1 MRRVESLASDVFETL
16 LDKLRKAEVM
26 SLAVDESTDNS
37 DVAQLCLYVRFFDG
51 ECFREDLLGLIPME
65 GHTTGEII
73 FTKIAS
79 FFEENNLDLARVNM
93 LVTDGAPSMAGRD
106 QGLAGRMA
114 AAAPQTMPVSRLN
127 IPRQEDV
134 AKWSYLRKIK
144 LHDVDADVDLLIGT
158 DAAKVMEPWE
168 VINSQGEGP
177 YAVRTRVGWVINGPL
192 RGGDSNGVK
201 TGCSVV
207 TTNRISVEHLEDM
220 LIKQYNHDF
229 NERTSEEQLE
239 MSREE
244 IKFMQTVSRTTEL
257 IAGHYF
263 IDLPFRAKDP
273 VLPNNRCV
281 AEQRLQGLKRKFG
294 RNVKYKDEYTS
305 FLSDMLAQDYAEII
319 PTDQLEQDD
328 GKVWYI
334 PHHGVHHPTKG
345 KLRVVFD
352 CGATYKGTSLNCQ
365 LLQGPD
371 LTNSLIGVLIRF
383 RKEPVAVMADISA
396 MFHQV
401 KVPDKHK
408 NFLRFL
414 WWPNG
419 NTDKEPME
427 YRMRV
432 HLFGAVSSPSCAN
445 YALRRTAED
454 NASDF
459 PPEVISTINHNFYV
473 DDCLKSTASEVDAI
487 RIVKDLTALCHKGG
501 FSLQKWVTNRR
512 SVLMSIPNDIRA
524 TGMKE
529 LDLDTDQLPMERA
542 LGLQWCAESDKFG
555 FRAVLQERPH
565 TRRGILS
572 VVSSLYDPLGFL
584 APFIMPAKL
593 MLQELCRRNLKWDEQ
608 IPPFFS
614 KQWYDWLSDLQ
625 RISEFKVDRC
635 IKPQNFSVSATAQI
649 HHFSDASLVG
659 YGTVAY
665 LRLQDGNNVH
675 VSFLVGKA
683 RVTPLKSITIP
694 RLELTA
700 AVLVVRMDQMLHR
713 EMQCQLEKSRFW
725 TDSTTVLKYIS
736 NETKR
741 FHTFVANRVSVIRE
755 ATDVDQWKYVGS
767 KVNPAE
773 EASRGLRAKEFLLSG
788 KWVKGPDFL
797 YSPGKDWPVSDMD
810 LIAILEDDPE
820 VKREASVNAIVKNSE
835 DPTTHLIN
843 YFSSW
848 RKLKTSV
855 AWFLKLKE
863 VLLLLSQKRQE
874 LKAAESDKNTG
885 VKGCVEQKLQ
895 SFKATLGVKGLTL
908 ENCDEAEKAILRFC
922 QKDKFKSEIASLN
935 HGSGNV
941 FKDSPLY
948 KLDPLLEDGIL
959 REKGGAAS
967 QLFQKSS
974 RRADGPPTEDET
986 KSHVDELSDS
996 SDALNTKEK
1005 GGIFSGIFKK
1015 TAKPAEA
1022 VQHEEEQ
1029 EAPKE
1034 QSGSNHSLPENNTT
1048 KELKVI
1054 REKRLSGS
1062 CENLSDTNVPKEKK
1076 GGLAGIFKRSASI
1089 DNLFDEENG
1098 GLFSGLKRTPKASR
1112 DAAEDKDDQKELSAI
1127 NDNLFDNTKESN
1139 EDKKLSASWENLLE
1153 ANTSKEKTGGLAG
1166 IFKRS
1171 FKPAPRSIANEDPL
1185 SDTLE
1190 LSASCDSLAETAE
1203 ENEDMEAPEGGRLGH
1218 RRTDRKKRRVV
1229 SFRIKK
1235 TLPKIPKLDVP
1246 SLSSD
1251 KMPLIEEAVELQ
1263 ELNRAQESTVEIQ
1276 TLEMAAYPTEDNP
1289 LESEEE
1295 NDDLMEW
1302 WITVKG
1308 WAEWNETS
1316 HFYEDDEQMSME
1328 QAADRVYMAA
1338 RLFVRLFNKRGASLQ
1353 HRILELLALADAAD
1367 DFHKKT
1373 VKAAVGGG
1381 VASVAG
1387 SVATI
1392 TGLILAPFTF
1402 GASVI
1407 VTAVGISVATAG
1419 SITSA
1424 TANITDTVHSN
1435 MDRKKLEKMI
1445 QGYQEEISD
1454 IRECLEF
1461 VQAGM
1466 DTLQEWDFEKYSKS
1480 ATKKALNHNVR
1491 HVMKEGGMAGKA
1503 LLINTNK
1510 LVSTVQILGAAGGVA
1525 KAAKAISITTGVMSA
1540 LFLALDIFFLAKDS
1554 HQLRKGAKTKFA
1566 TKIREVCKELQD
1578 GLLELNKVKTQ
1589 LQKTMDG
1596 IEVEEYEEVEEVEE
1610 EVDDDPRKLAELEQ
1624 ELDLLEEQLDR
1635 KVEEEQK
1642 SKEMGKE
1649 HMNSKKNKKEK
1660 SVKEK
1665 EEQEEKKDQKETADK
1680 DAKTGGK
1687 KKSKKAKGE
1696 AESKI
1701 ESKLEMISEE
1711 GKEKKNETVKAA
1723 KEDVLKEQS
1732 QIGKMD
1738 KETENHKE
1746 EEKQKNGNEH
1756 KEIKR
1761 RSYIEIEPERRSVNK
1776 ETEVESGSTG
1786 RSRHRSDKDPPYRT
1800 KRGSK
1805 QEIKER
1811 GKERGGNKDRKQSDV
1826 TESWRTEEE
1835 RGVRDWR
1842 ADVAEGRETQREER
1856 ETERGTEGEVQGKSG
1871 VRKERHRWQ
1880 EMAMGK
1886 EDWEREQESSREDL
1900 KRSHRRRGIAWH
1912 DNHMERDGE
1921 KQGSRSERR
1930 KFRRAGGE
1938 KEVER
1943 GKKKEDG
1950 ERRGSDRGREKELG
1964 HQGSVRGSKVLL
1976 EDGLYI

>member
-1 MRRVESLASDVFETL
+1 MSSVF
-16 LDKLRKAEVM
+16 
-26 SLAVDESTDNS
+26 
-37 DVAQLCLYVRFFDG
+37 Q
-51 ECFREDLLGLIPME
+51 
-65 GHTTGEII
+65 
-73 FTKIAS
+73 
-79 FFEENNLDLARVNM
+79 
-93 LVTDGAPSMAGRD
+93 
-106 QGLAGRMA
+106 
-114 AAAPQTMPVSRLN
+114 
-127 IPRQEDV
+127 
-134 AKWSYLRKIK
+134 
-144 LHDVDADVDLLIGT
+144 
-158 DAAKVMEPWE
+158 
-168 VINSQGEGP
+168 
-177 YAVRTRVGWVINGPL
+177 
-192 RGGDSNGVK
+192 
-201 TGCSVV
+201 
-207 TTNRISVEHLEDM
+207 
-220 LIKQYNHDF
+220 
-229 NERTSEEQLE
+229 
-239 MSREE
+239 
-244 IKFMQTVSRTTEL
+244 
-257 IAGHYF
+257 
-263 IDLPFRAKDP
+263 
-273 VLPNNRCV
+273 
-281 AEQRLQGLKRKFG
+281 
-294 RNVKYKDEYTS
+294 
-305 FLSDMLAQDYAEII
+305 
-319 PTDQLEQDD
+319 
-328 GKVWYI
+328 
-334 PHHGVHHPTKG
+334 
-345 KLRVVFD
+345 
-352 CGATYKGTSLNCQ
+352 
-365 LLQGPD
+365 
-371 LTNSLIGVLIRF
+371 
-383 RKEPVAVMADISA
+383 
-396 MFHQV
+396 
-401 KVPDKHK
+401 
-408 NFLRFL
+408 
-414 WWPNG
+414 
-419 NTDKEPME
+419 
-427 YRMRV
+427 
-432 HLFGAVSSPSCAN
+432 
-445 YALRRTAED
+445 
-454 NASDF
+454 
-459 PPEVISTINHNFYV
+459 
-473 DDCLKSTASEVDAI
+473 
-487 RIVKDLTALCHKGG
+487 
-501 FSLQKWVTNRR
+501 
-512 SVLMSIPNDIRA
+512 
-524 TGMKE
+524 
-529 LDLDTDQLPMERA
+529 
-542 LGLQWCAESDKFG
+542 
-555 FRAVLQERPH
+555 
-565 TRRGILS
+565 
-572 VVSSLYDPLGFL
+572 
-584 APFIMPAKL
+584 
-593 MLQELCRRNLKWDEQ
+593 
-608 IPPFFS
+608 
-614 KQWYDWLSDLQ
+614 
-625 RISEFKVDRC
+625 
-635 IKPQNFSVSATAQI
+635 
-649 HHFSDASLVG
+649 
-659 YGTVAY
+659 
-665 LRLQDGNNVH
+665 
-675 VSFLVGKA
+675 
-683 RVTPLKSITIP
+683 
-694 RLELTA
+694 
-700 AVLVVRMDQMLHR
+700 
-713 EMQCQLEKSRFW
+713 
-725 TDSTTVLKYIS
+725 
-736 NETKR
+736 
-741 FHTFVANRVSVIRE
+741 
-755 ATDVDQWKYVGS
+755 
-767 KVNPAE
+767 
-773 EASRGLRAKEFLLSG
+773 
-788 KWVKGPDFL
+788 
-797 YSPGKDWPVSDMD
+797 
-810 LIAILEDDPE
+810 
-820 VKREASVNAIVKNSE
+820 
-835 DPTTHLIN
+835 
-843 YFSSW
+843 
-848 RKLKTSV
+848 
-855 AWFLKLKE
+855 
-863 VLLLLSQKRQE
+863 
-874 LKAAESDKNTG
+874 
-885 VKGCVEQKLQ
+885 
-895 SFKATLGVKGLTL
+895 
-908 ENCDEAEKAILRFC
+908 
-922 QKDKFKSEIASLN
+922 
-935 HGSGNV
+935 
-941 FKDSPLY
+941 
-948 KLDPLLEDGIL
+948 
-959 REKGGAAS
+959 EKGGAAS

-996 SDALNTKEK
+996 SDALNTK
-1005 GGIFSGIFKK
+1005 
-1015 TAKPAEA
+1015 
-1022 VQHEEEQ
+1022 EQ

-1062 CENLSDTNVPKEKK
+1062 CENLSDTNVPK
-1076 GGLAGIFKRSASI
+1076 
-1089 DNLFDEENG
+1089 
-1098 GLFSGLKRTPKASR
+1098 
-1112 DAAEDKDDQKELSAI
+1112 DKDDQKELSAI

-1153 ANTSKEKTGGLAG
+1153 ANTSK
-1166 IFKRS
+1166 
-1171 FKPAPRSIANEDPL
+1171 DPL

-1203 ENEDMEAPEGGRLGH
+1203 
-1218 RRTDRKKRRVV
+1218 VV

-1246 SLSSD
+1246 S
-1251 KMPLIEEAVELQ
+1251 K
-1263 ELNRAQESTVEIQ
+1263 ESTVEIQ

-1461 VQAGM
+1461 VQ
-1466 DTLQEWDFEKYSKS
+1466 S